1 MFTSFPYF
9 IGEKADIESRKAY
22 KKKQRADKD
31 LQRAARKNTLEVDMN
46 DVKAVHESSGA
57 LYEEIKNA
65 AGLYG
70 IYEDLFDGAYFTPN
84 LNLTIEFDFDEELVT
99 PVYR

>member
-1 MFTSFPYF
+1 M
-9 IGEKADIESRKAY
+9 E
-22 KKKQRADKD
+22 
-31 LQRAARKNTLEVDMN
+31 
-46 DVKAVHESSGA
+46 DVKAAHESSGA

-65 AGLYG
+65 ADLYG

-84 LNLTIEFDFDEELVT
+84 LNLIIEFDFDEELVT